1 MKGEFR
7 YFLPDF
13 FYRVHLENHV
23 EVKEELM
30 TIQLDMGKPWSLCS
44 TSTSHCENNDALIES
59 SFPKYL
65 WEAYD
70 EMLESSFV
78 GDSHSV
84 IVPTSS
90 SVKMWMNVYEKG
102 DFQEVHNHIGR
113 DEPRHTFSF
122 VYLLHD
128 ESETGL
134 CFRSSNSNQLLYSMS
149 DTMHTRGLGIG
160 EGNLMIFP
168 SYFDHYVLPA
178 TGKRITV
185 SGNIVS
191 TSGYK

>member
-13 FYRVHLENHV
+13 FYRVHLENHL
-23 EVKEELM
+23 EIKEELM
-30 TIQLDMGKPWSLCS
+30 NIQLDMNKPWSLCS
-44 TSTSHCENNDALIES
+44 ASTSFESDNTALIDS
-59 SFPKYL
+59 SFTKFL

-70 EMLESSFV
+70 SMLESSFI
-78 GDSHSV
+78 GDSHSF

-90 SVKMWMNVYEKG
+90 RVSMWMNVYERG
-102 DFQEVHNHIGR
+102 DFQEIHNHVGG
-113 DEPRHTFSF
+113 DVTFSF

-128 ESETGL
+128 GSDTGL
-134 CFRSSNSNQLLYSMS
+134 CFHSSNPNQLSYSMS
-149 DTMHTRGLGIG
+149 NTMHTRGLGIG

-168 SYFDHYVLPA
+168 SYFDHYVLPS

-185 SGNIVS
+185 PGNIVS